1 MQNIHTYYSQFQRL
15 VQDSLQKGLAPIE
28 KHLKVSDLAS
38 RKKVLLLRKISLQ
51 QYHGNKASCAL
62 TLPEADA
69 VRGHQSVVVNCLF
82 SGPLTLRSYG
92 LPLYTICL

>member
-1 MQNIHTYYSQFQRL
+1 MQNIHTYYSQFQHL

-69 VRGHQSVVVNCLF
+69 VRGHQIVVVYCLF
-82 SGPLTLRSYG
+82 SGPLTLR
-92 LPLYTICL
+92 